1 MTNWHTSCSTLAC
14 SDKASIGDV
23 YLFKVGDIMIGLMGE
38 IGQFRAIRKYHDD
51 NGTHNCILIPNEL
64 TQAGTKRKV
73 EEADHPLQS
82 KNYRQDD
89 EYTMT
94 KHAFEQGKLIVERY
108 DQNGKLIRKTP
119 PGYLP
124 FDQIAY

>member
-1 MTNWHTSCSTLAC
+1 
-14 SDKASIGDV
+14 
-23 YLFKVGDIMIGLMGE
+23 MIGLMGE
-38 IGQFRAIRKYHDD
+38 IGQFRAIRKYHADS
-51 NGTHNCILIPNEL
+51 GTHNGILVPNEL

-73 EEADHPLQS
+73 EEADHSLQS

-94 KHAFEQGKLIVERY
+94 KHALEQGKLIVERY